1 MQLPFD
7 TQSGGSS
14 AQSKAGSA
22 LGQERSTCVLA
33 RAQCCAGLGCR
44 SLLQSRATMEQAQN
58 RPRAVKED
66 GRTIR
71 KGDDRAARGLFIG
84 VTNKSHL
91 YVSVNTL
98 HNVFNSNSEFHFV
111 V

>member
-1 MQLPFD
+1 M
-7 TQSGGSS
+7 
-14 AQSKAGSA
+14 
-22 LGQERSTCVLA
+22 
-33 RAQCCAGLGCR
+33 
-44 SLLQSRATMEQAQN
+44 MEQAQN
-58 RPRAVKED
+58 RPRAVED

-98 HNVFNSNSEFHFV
+98 HNVFNSNSEFHFMV
-111 V
+111 